1 MDGGRCGI
9 RPIVRRPSS
18 TVHPSIPHPVPVA
31 GRVPRFAG
39 EADDA
44 PATGEAQP
52 NHRRARRAP
61 AMPRVSIE
69 ELLRSGAHFGHLTS
83 RWNPKMASYIF
94 MQRNGIHIL
103 DLKQTQA
110 LLDQAADAAARFA
123 SRGKKVLFVG
133 TKKQAQSVVAQEAA
147 RVGMPYVTDRWLGG
161 MLTNFQTIRGSLR
174 RMETLRREDA
184 DGTTAQLKKKERLM
198 RTREFEKLDRVLGGI
213 QDMGRL
219 PGALFVVDIR
229 REHIAVDEARKLG
242 IPVIALVDSN
252 VDPDLVDFPIPAND
266 DAMKSIA
273 LFTRVVADA
282 CAEGSKAGQ
291 IEADVRAAEHESRLA
306 DEVAGRVSDEE
317 AEEARAEAEVVTLAD
332 AERGD
337 A

>member
-1 MDGGRCGI
+1 
-9 RPIVRRPSS
+9 
-18 TVHPSIPHPVPVA
+18 
-31 GRVPRFAG
+31 
-39 EADDA
+39 
-44 PATGEAQP
+44 
-52 NHRRARRAP
+52 
-61 AMPRVSIE
+61 MPRVSIE

-83 RWNPKMASYIF
+83 RWNPKMSSYIF

-123 SRGKKVLFVG
+123 SRGKKILFVG
-133 TKKQAQSVVAQEAA
+133 TKKQAQSVIATEAA
-147 RVGMPYVTDRWLGG
+147 RAGMPYVSDRWLGG

-213 QDMGRL
+213 SDMGRL
-219 PGALFVVDIR
+219 PGALFIVDVK

-242 IPVIALVDSN
+242 IPVIALVDTN

-266 DAMKSIA
+266 DAMKSVA
-273 LFTRVVADA
+273 LFTRVIADA
-282 CAEGSKAGQ
+282 CAEGAKAGS
-291 IEADVRAAEHESRLA
+291 IEADARAAETETRLA
-306 DEVAGRVSDEE
+306 DEVAGRLPEDEV
-317 AEEARAEAEVVTLAD
+317 AEIKAEDEVVTLAQ

-337 A
+337 AA